1 LVLDFTK
8 AVLLKIS
15 KKGLRASF
23 LFVKELLRWDD
34 KLLLI
39 ITGLFYFRS
48 MIQDEDV
55 LQTESLIPDNL
66 PKKALAIFA
75 HPDDEITIIGTMRML
90 KSQGVETGICYMTR
104 GEAGLNGSIIDVSKI
119 KELADTSLNKLKKA
133 LGQRRTKEV
142 DNIASILEL
151 NHHEM
156 FDFPDSGTSDVS
168 MDSLKKVVRSLIQKY
183 RPSVLFTLDDKVG
196 LYGHPDHRNVSK
208 AVLEVFEEDKGK
220 ANFSPKK
227 LYQVT
232 LPKDMIT
239 FALKMAE
246 GFRKNYPKDPAKGLP
261 QADVCVNITPF
272 GHYKRDCMLA
282 HVSQRPTFDDMQP
295 GFATLP
301 PWLYF
306 RVFDRE
312 YFHVIE

>member
-1 LVLDFTK
+1 M
-8 AVLLKIS
+8 
-15 KKGLRASF
+15 KKLIIIFS
-23 LFVKELLRWDD
+23 VII
-34 KLLLI
+34 LLI
-39 ITGLFYFRS
+39 FSGLFYFRS
-48 MIQDEDV
+48 KIQDENV
-55 LQTESLIPDNL
+55 PQTESLIPENL

-119 KELADTSLNKLKKA
+119 KELVDTSLNKLKKQ

-142 DNIASILEL
+142 DKIASILEL
-151 NHHEM
+151 NHHEI
-156 FDFPDSGTSDVS
+156 FDFPDSGTSNIP

-183 RPSVLFTLDDKVG
+183 QPSVLFTLDDKVG
-196 LYGHPDHRNVSK
+196 LYGHPDHRNVSE
-208 AVLEVFEEDKGK
+208 AVLEVFQEDKGK
-220 ANFSPKK
+220 PDFSPKK

-232 LPKDMIT
+232 LPKDMIA
-239 FALKMAE
+239 FALKIAE
-246 GFRKNYPKDPAKGLP
+246 GFRKNYPKDPEKGLP
-261 QADVCVNITPF
+261 QADLCVNIAPY
-272 GHYKRDCMLA
+272 GRYKRDCMLA

-312 YFHVIE
+312 YFHLIE

>member
-1 LVLDFTK
+1 MKKLIITL
-8 AVLLKIS
+8 AVII
-15 KKGLRASF
+15 
-23 LFVKELLRWDD
+23 
-34 KLLLI
+34 LLI
-39 ITGLFYFRS
+39 ISGLFYFRS
-48 MIQDEDV
+48 KIQDEDV
-55 LQTESLIPDNL
+55 PQTENLIPNNL

-90 KSQGVETGICYMTR
+90 KEQGVETGICYMTR

-119 KELADTSLNKLKKA
+119 KELADTSLNKLKKE

-142 DNIASILEL
+142 DKIASILEL

-156 FDFPDSGTSDVS
+156 FDFPDSGTSDVPK
-168 MDSLKKVVRSLIQKY
+168 DSLKKVVRTLIQKY
-183 RPSVLFTLDDKVG
+183 RPSVLFTMDDKVG

-220 ANFSPKK
+220 AGFSPKK

-232 LPKDMIT
+232 LPKDMIN
-239 FALKMAE
+239 FALKIAE

-261 QADVCVNITPF
+261 EADMCVNIASY
-272 GHYKRDCMLA
+272 GRYKRDCMLA

-312 YFHVIE
+312 YFHVII

>member
-1 LVLDFTK
+1 M
-8 AVLLKIS
+8 
-15 KKGLRASF
+15 KK
-23 LFVKELLRWDD
+23 
-34 KLLLI
+34 LI
-39 ITGLFYFRS
+39 IILSVIISLIFSGLFYFRAK
-48 MIQDEDV
+48 IQDEDV
-55 LQTESLIPDNL
+55 PQTESLIPDNL

-104 GEAGLNGSIIDVSKI
+104 GEAGLNGSIIDVAKI
-119 KELADTSLNKLKKA
+119 KELADTSLNKLKKQ

-142 DNIASILEL
+142 DKIASILEL

-156 FDFPDSGTSDVS
+156 FDFPDSGTSNIP

-183 RPSVLFTLDDKVG
+183 QPSILFTLDDKVG

-208 AVLEVFEEDKGK
+208 AVMEVFKEDKGK
-220 ANFSPKK
+220 PNFSAKK

-232 LPKDMIT
+232 LPKDMIA
-239 FALKMAE
+239 FALKIAE
-246 GFRKNYPKDPAKGLP
+246 GFRKNYPKDPEKGLP
-261 QADVCVNITPF
+261 QADLCVNISAY
-272 GHYKRDCMLA
+272 GHYKRACMLA
-282 HVSQRPTFDDMQP
+282 HESQRPTFDDMQP

-301 PWLYF
+301 PWIYF

-312 YFHVIE
+312 YFHLIK

>member
-1 LVLDFTK
+1 M
-8 AVLLKIS
+8 
-15 KKGLRASF
+15 KKLIIILS
-23 LFVKELLRWDD
+23 VII
-34 KLLLI
+34 LLI
-39 ITGLFYFRS
+39 FSGLLYFRS
-48 MIQDEDV
+48 KIQDENVPKTD
-55 LQTESLIPDNL
+55 TLIPENL

-119 KELADTSLNKLKKA
+119 NELADTSLNKLKKQ

-142 DNIASILEL
+142 DKVASILEL

-156 FDFPDSGTSDVS
+156 FNFPDSGTSNIPL
-168 MDSLKKVVRSLIQKY
+168 DSLKKVVRSLIQKY
-183 RPSVLFTLDDKVG
+183 QPSVLFTLDDKVG

-208 AVLEVFEEDKGK
+208 AVLQVFQEDREKTD
-220 ANFSPKK
+220 FSPKK

-232 LPKDMIT
+232 LPKDMIA
-239 FALKMAE
+239 FALKIAE
-246 GFRKNYPKDPAKGLP
+246 GFRKNYPKDPQKGLP
-261 QADVCVNITPF
+261 QADLCVNVAPY
-272 GHYKRDCMLA
+272 GRYKRDCMLA

-312 YFHVIE
+312 YFHLIE

>member
-1 LVLDFTK
+1 M
-8 AVLLKIS
+8 
-15 KKGLRASF
+15 KKLIITLS
-23 LFVKELLRWDD
+23 VII
-34 KLLLI
+34 LLI
-39 ITGLFYFRS
+39 ISGLFYFRS
-48 MIQDEDV
+48 NIQDEDV
-55 LQTESLIPDNL
+55 PQMESLIPDNL

-90 KSQGVETGICYMTR
+90 KSQGVETSICYMTR

-119 KELADTSLNKLKKA
+119 KELSDTSLNKLKKA

-142 DNIASILEL
+142 DHVASILQL

-156 FDFPDSGTSDVS
+156 FDFPDSGTSTIP
-168 MDSLKKVVRSLIQKY
+168 MDSLKKVVRLLIKKY
-183 RPSVLFTLDDKVG
+183 HPSILFTLDDKVG

-208 AVLEVFEEDKGK
+208 AVMEVFEKEKGK
-220 ANFSPKK
+220 ADFSPQK

-232 LPKDMIT
+232 LPKDMIA

-246 GFRKNYPKDPAKGLP
+246 GFRKNYPKDPEKGLP
-261 QADVCVNITPF
+261 TADVCVNITPYGRF
-272 GHYKRDCMLA
+272 KRDCMLA

-301 PWLYF
+301 HWLYF
-306 RVFDRE
+306 RIFDRE

>member
-1 LVLDFTK
+1 M
-8 AVLLKIS
+8 
-15 KKGLRASF
+15 KKLIIF
-23 LFVKELLRWDD
+23 LSVII
-34 KLLLI
+34 LLI
-39 ITGLFYFRS
+39 ISGLFYFRS
-48 MIQDEDV
+48 KLQDEDV
-55 LQTESLIPDNL
+55 PQTDTLIPDGL
-66 PKKALAIFA
+66 SKKALAIFA

-119 KELADTSLNKLKKA
+119 KQLADTSLNKLKKA
-133 LGQRRTKEV
+133 LGKRRTKEV
-142 DNIASILEL
+142 DKIASILEL

-156 FDFPDSGTSDVS
+156 FDFPDSGTSDVPL
-168 MDSLKKVVRSLIQKY
+168 DSLKKVVRFLIYKY
-183 RPSVLFTLDDKVG
+183 NPSILFTLDDKVG

-220 ANFSPKK
+220 VNFSPKK

-232 LPKDMIT
+232 LPKDMIA
-239 FALKMAE
+239 FALKIAE

-261 QADVCVNITPF
+261 QADLCVNITPY

-282 HVSQRPTFDDMQP
+282 HLSQRPTFDDMQP

-301 PWLYF
+301 PWIYF

>member
-1 LVLDFTK
+1 MKKIIIVLS
-8 AVLLKIS
+8 VII
-15 KKGLRASF
+15 
-23 LFVKELLRWDD
+23 
-34 KLLLI
+34 LLI
-39 ITGLFYFRS
+39 ISGLFYFRS
-48 MIQDEDV
+48 KIQDED
-55 LQTESLIPDNL
+55 LPQTENLIPDYL

-90 KSQGVETGICYMTR
+90 KSQSVETGICYMTR

-119 KELADTSLNKLKKA
+119 KELADTSLNKLKKQ

-142 DNIASILEL
+142 NDVASILEL

-156 FDFPDSGTSDVS
+156 FDFPDSGTSNVP

-196 LYGHPDHRNVSK
+196 LYGHPDHRNVSR
-208 AVLEVFEEDKGK
+208 AVLEVFGEDKGK
-220 ANFSPKK
+220 TDFSAKK

-232 LPKDMIT
+232 LPKDMIA

-246 GFRKNYPKDPAKGLP
+246 GFRKNYPKDLEKGLP
-261 QADVCVNITPF
+261 QADISVNISAY
-272 GHYKRDCMLA
+272 GRYKRDCMLA

-301 PWLYF
+301 PWIYF

>member
-1 LVLDFTK
+1 MKKLIIIFSVI
-8 AVLLKIS
+8 VLLIFS
-15 KKGLRASF
+15 
-23 LFVKELLRWDD
+23 
-34 KLLLI
+34 
-39 ITGLFYFRS
+39 GLFYFRS
-48 MIQDEDV
+48 KIQDENV
-55 LQTESLIPDNL
+55 PKTESLIPENL

-90 KSQGVETGICYMTR
+90 KSQGVETSICYMTR

-119 KELADTSLNKLKKA
+119 KELADTSLNKLKKR

-142 DNIASILEL
+142 DKIASILEL

-156 FDFPDSGTSDVS
+156 FDFPDSGTSNIPL
-168 MDSLKKVVRSLIQKY
+168 DSLKKVVRSLIQKY
-183 RPSVLFTLDDKVG
+183 QPSVLFTLDDKVG

-208 AVLEVFEEDKGK
+208 AVLEVFQEDKGK
-220 ANFSPKK
+220 PDFSPKK

-232 LPKDMIT
+232 LPKDMIA
-239 FALKMAE
+239 FALKIAE
-246 GFRKNYPKDPAKGLP
+246 GFRKNYPKDPEKGLP
-261 QADVCVNITPF
+261 QADLCVNIVHY
-272 GHYKRDCMLA
+272 GRYKRDCMLA

-301 PWLYF
+301 PCLYF

-312 YFHVIE
+312 YFHLIQ

>member
-1 LVLDFTK
+1 MKKIIIVLS
-8 AVLLKIS
+8 VII
-15 KKGLRASF
+15 
-23 LFVKELLRWDD
+23 
-34 KLLLI
+34 LLI
-39 ITGLFYFRS
+39 ISGLFYFRS
-48 MIQDEDV
+48 KIQDENV
-55 LQTESLIPDNL
+55 PQTENLIPDNL

-119 KELADTSLNKLKKA
+119 KELADTSLNKLKKQ

-142 DNIASILEL
+142 DNVASILEL

-156 FDFPDSGTSDVS
+156 FNFPDSGTSNIP

-183 RPSVLFTLDDKVG
+183 HPAVLFTLDDKVG
-196 LYGHPDHRNVSK
+196 LYGHPDHRNISK
-208 AVLEVFEEDKGK
+208 AVLEVFQEDKAK
-220 ANFSPKK
+220 PDFSPKK
-227 LYQVT
+227 LFQVT
-232 LPKDMIT
+232 LPKDMIA

-261 QADVCVNITPF
+261 RADICVNITSY
-272 GHYKRDCMLA
+272 GSYKRDCMLA

-295 GFATLP
+295 GFAILP
-301 PWLYF
+301 PWIYF

>member
-1 LVLDFTK
+1 M
-8 AVLLKIS
+8 
-15 KKGLRASF
+15 KKLIIF
-23 LFVKELLRWDD
+23 LSVIM
-34 KLLLI
+34 LLI
-39 ITGLFYFRS
+39 ISCLYYFRS
-48 MIQDEDV
+48 KIQDENV
-55 LQTESLIPDNL
+55 PQIESLIPDNL

-133 LGQRRTKEV
+133 LGHRRTKEV
-142 DNIASILEL
+142 DHVASILEL

-156 FDFPDSGTSDVS
+156 FDFPDSGTSNVP
-168 MDSLKKVVRSLIQKY
+168 MDSLKKVVRALIQKHH
-183 RPSVLFTLDDKVG
+183 PSVLFTLDDKVG

-208 AVLEVFEEDKGK
+208 AVLEVFEEDKRK
-220 ANFSPKK
+220 ADFSPKK

-232 LPKDMIT
+232 LPKDMIK
-239 FALKMAE
+239 FALKMAD

-261 QADVCVNITPF
+261 EADVCVNIGSY

-282 HVSQRPTFDDMQP
+282 HVSQRPTFNDMQP
-295 GFATLP
+295 GFATIP
-301 PWLYF
+301 PWIYF

-312 YFHVIE
+312 YFHVID

>member
-1 LVLDFTK
+1 M
-8 AVLLKIS
+8 
-15 KKGLRASF
+15 KKLIIF
-23 LFVKELLRWDD
+23 LSVIT
-34 KLLLI
+34 LLI
-39 ITGLFYFRS
+39 ISGLFYFRS

-55 LQTESLIPDNL
+55 PQTENLIPDNL

-75 HPDDEITIIGTMRML
+75 HPDDEITIIGTMKML

-119 KELADTSLNKLKKA
+119 KELADTSLNKLKKV
-133 LGQRRTKEV
+133 LGQRRTREV
-142 DNIASILEL
+142 DNVANILEL

-156 FDFPDSGTSDVS
+156 FDFPDSGTSNVPL
-168 MDSLKKVVRSLIQKY
+168 DSLKKVVRSLIRKY
-183 RPSVLFTLDDKVG
+183 RPSILFTLDDKVG

-220 ANFSPKK
+220 TDFSPKK

-239 FALKMAE
+239 FALKIAD
-246 GFRKNYPKDPAKGLP
+246 GFRKNYPKDPTKGLP
-261 QADVCVNITPF
+261 QADMSVNVSVYGRF
-272 GHYKRDCMLA
+272 KRDCMLA

-301 PWLYF
+301 PWIYF

-312 YFHVIE
+312 YFHMIELQ